1 MEGPDALEEE
11 EDVPVHSGLDDFCD
25 HLELQR
31 YIVEMYMRIES
42 LEFDMV
48 MELSAH
54 DELDEIL
61 ERGLE
66 QEDRKSMVLEV
77 EGVRMDISMEDWEKE
92 VTTID
97 FKEWL
102 VLEMSGMYSYQLV
115 TRSPGTPSELE
126 GCGGQ

>member
-1 MEGPDALEEE
+1 
-11 EDVPVHSGLDDFCD
+11 
-25 HLELQR
+25 
-31 YIVEMYMRIES
+31 MRIES

-48 MELSAH
+48 MELSAN

-77 EGVRMDISMEDWEKE
+77 EVVRMDLSMEDWEKE

-97 FKEWL
+97 FEEWL
-102 VLEMSGMYSYQLV
+102 VLEMSEM
-115 TRSPGTPSELE
+115 
-126 GCGGQ
+126 